1 MIRRVASLVIALP
14 LLSACAS
21 GSSNLSAS
29 STPETKWGAHSEVPF
44 AAHHSIEK
52 MGAAFFKMMDANGN
66 GVVTQAE
73 RVKAPHKEWMVDF
86 SQVDLNGDA
95 QLTEAEYLE
104 ALRKA
109 HQSHPSRDS

>member
-1 MIRRVASLVIALP
+1 
-14 LLSACAS
+14 
-21 GSSNLSAS
+21 
-29 STPETKWGAHSEVPF
+29 
-44 AAHHSIEK
+44 
-52 MGAAFFKMMDANGN
+52 MMDANGN